1 MRLSGIPLDRPLEL
15 PDGPFIILYALYCSF
30 VDQISNREP
39 RIYMQ
44 KDSIKLDLRCLEDE
58 SFFIEQIKALYIS
71 HTSRERL

>member
-1 MRLSGIPLDRPLEL
+1 
-15 PDGPFIILYALYCSF
+15 
-30 VDQISNREP
+30 
-39 RIYMQ
+39 MQ